1 MADEVIKY
9 QFETNAEEVAQSVGK
24 LEKEFKGLDATFED
38 VYGDIK
44 PLTGRLGEIEDRMYQ
59 LAQAGDTA
67 SREFKELSKEASR
80 LKNVQKEVDLQLD
93 RTSRTLSEKFSSG
106 VNLATG
112 TMVIAQSAM
121 NALGVSA
128 ESSEEL
134 MGELYETMAVGQ
146 AAIQIEDTTGLFT
159 KLGERILETT
169 VVTKIAT
176 AAQWLWNAAMTANP
190 IGLLVASI
198 AAVVSGIVLL
208 VRWFDRSA
216 AKAELSAIRQKKSIE
231 KIEGAVKNLT
241 DAQKKNTDE
250 QKTAATQELALMK
263 AQGKSTAAIRKRTK
277 ELMFQAEMQALINK
291 NIAAEKAKASK
302 DLEGMFT
309 GDKDGDEF
317 KAMQKR
323 TKDLEAFLDKAIE
336 LETQAKE
343 DTAAMNHRFRVED
356 AQAETN
362 ARQKDA
368 DAKKTKQENDESEK
382 AAEEA
387 AEAQKKADVA
397 KAELERLQQ
406 FLLDE
411 AEVIE
416 DGRQRRMEGDRYAYF
431 EAKRTEDT
439 RYEQSLTDLK
449 KSLDLGIITQAEYD
463 AKVKSAKIL
472 HTANLKQIETTE
484 TTRKES
490 AKMSELSKE
499 LNDMNTSFE
508 RKKEILLEQ
517 RAWILANTAEGS
529 TEQFELLGNLDRDTA
544 NLEKEAYQRKLDNAA
559 KITQMTGQLLGVIQ
573 TMQQAQFDEDNK
585 NGKQDEKSKEERAK
599 KQFKAQKK
607 MNMAMA
613 TVNAAQAIIS
623 SLSQSPVAIGTV
635 PSPIGIASLA
645 LASAS
650 GLASIAAIS
659 KTTFQGGGS
668 GAPKAPSFNPQSPT
682 FNTVGQSAATTDDVA
697 NGAQA
702 QIDGASD
709 RPTRAFVV
717 STDITSQQALDRATE
732 SQGEL
737 G

>member
-67 SREFKELSKEASR
+67 SAEFRELSKEASR

-93 RTSRTLSEKFSSG
+93 RTSRTMSEKFNSG
-106 VNLATG
+106 VNLVTG
-112 TMVIAQSAM
+112 SMVIAEGAM
-121 NALGVSA
+121 SALGVSA
-128 ESSEEL
+128 DDSEEL
-134 MGELYETMAVGQ
+134 MANMFTTLATGQ
-146 AAIQIEDTTGLFT
+146 ALLQIEEVTGWFSSLAKGVMKST
-159 KLGERILETT
+159 IAVR
-169 VVTKIAT
+169 IAT
-176 AAQWLWNAAMTANP
+176 AAQWMWNAAQAANP
-190 IGLLVASI
+190 IGLIVAGI
-198 AAVVSGIVLL
+198 AALITGIIALTS
-208 VRWFDRSA
+208 WMSA
-216 AKAELSAIRQKKSIE
+216 NTEEAEANAKATRDVAAANEELEQAMNRIGGEYGRAKKQREADQKHRLAMAKAN
-231 KIEGAVKNLT
+231 G
-241 DAQKKNTDE
+241 
-250 QKTAATQELALMK
+250 KTAKEMQDLEEKNRKDNLKAVNAAYREANMMANDDAGNKAKLLAKLLAEREAYEAQELAIK
-263 AQGKSTAAIRKRTK
+263 
-277 ELMFQAEMQALINK
+277 NK
-291 NIAAEKAKASK
+291 YILLA
-302 DLEGMFT
+302 
-309 GDKDGDEF
+309 
-317 KAMQKR
+317 
-323 TKDLEAFLDKAIE
+323 
-336 LETQAKE
+336 
-343 DTAAMNHRFRVED
+343 
-356 AQAETN
+356 AQAD
-362 ARQKDA
+362 AAQKQKDA
-368 DAKKTKQENDESEK
+368 DTKKTEQEKTDSEK
-382 AAEEA
+382 AASDA
-387 AEAQKKADVA
+387 VEAQKIADA
-397 KAELERLQQ
+397 AAAELVRLQQ

-416 DGRQRRMEGDRYAYF
+416 DSRQRRMEGDRYTYF
-431 EAKRTEDT
+431 EAKRTENT

-449 KSLDLGIITQAEYD
+449 KSLDLGIITQEEYD

-490 AKMSELSKE
+490 ARMSELSKE

-529 TEQFELLGNLDRDTA
+529 AEQFELLGNLDRDTA
-544 NLEKEAYQRKLDNAA
+544 NLEKEAYQRKVDNAA
-559 KITQMTGQLLGVIQ
+559 KIAQMTGQLLGVIQ

-613 TVNAAQAIIS
+613 VVNASQAIIS
-623 SLSQSPVAIGTV
+623 SLAQAPVAINAV

-659 KTTFQGGGS
+659 KTTFQGGGGS
-668 GAPKAPSFNPQSPT
+668 APQAPSFNPQSPT

-709 RPTRAFVV
+709 RPTRAYVV

>member
-9 QFETNAEEVAQSVGK
+9 QFETNANEVAQEVNS
-24 LEKEFKGLDATFED
+24 LEQEFKGLDATFED

-44 PLTGRLGEIEDRMYQ
+44 PLTGRLGELEDRMYE
-59 LAQAGDTA
+59 LAQAGDTT
-67 SREFKELSKEASR
+67 SKEFKELTKEAGR

-93 RTSRTLSEKFSSG
+93 RTSRTLDQKFSSA
-106 VNLATG
+106 VSLATG
-112 TMVIAQSAM
+112 TMVVAQGAM
-121 NALGVSA
+121 NSLGVSSQ
-128 ESSEEL
+128 ESEEL
-134 MGELYETMAVGQ
+134 MADMFATMAVGEGLK
-146 AAIQIEDTTGLFT
+146 QINEATGIFT
-159 KLGERILETT
+159 KMGSAIAKTT
-169 VVTKIAT
+169 VYQKIAT
-176 AAQWLWNAAMTANP
+176 AAQWMWNKAMTANP
-190 IGLLVASI
+190 IGLLVVAI
-198 AAVVSGIVLL
+198 AAVVAGITLL

-231 KIEGAVKNLT
+231 KIESAVTNLT
-241 DAQKKNTDE
+241 KAQKKNTDE
-250 QKTAATQELALMK
+250 QKTAGDQELALMK

-277 ELMFQAEMQALINK
+277 ELMFQAEMQALLNTK
-291 NIAAEKAKASK
+291 MAEARLEQSKDAEKNFK
-302 DLEGMFT
+302 
-309 GDKDGDEF
+309 GDREGDEF

-323 TKDLEAFLDKAIE
+323 TKDLEAFVEKTKEIEKKAI
-336 LETQAKE
+336 E

-356 AQAETN
+356 AQANTD
-362 ARQKDA
+362 ARNRES
-368 DAKKTKQENDESEK
+368 DAKNTKQENDKIERESDEAEEK
-382 AAEEA
+382 QKKEDAAAEELA
-387 AEAQKKADVA
+387 
-397 KAELERLQQ
+397 RLQQ
-406 FLLDE
+406 FLSDE

-416 DGRQRRMEGDRYAYF
+416 DSRQRRMEGDRYAYF
-431 EAKRTEDT
+431 EAKRTENT

-463 AKVKSAKIL
+463 AKVKAAKVL

-490 AKMSELSKE
+490 AKMDELSKE

-517 RAWILANTAEGS
+517 REWILNNTKEGS
-529 TEQFELLGNLDRDTA
+529 AERFELLNANAQNEAALDQ
-544 NLEKEAYQRKLDNAA
+544 EAYQRKVDNAA
-559 KITQMTGQLLGVIQ
+559 KIAQMTGQLLGVIQ

-607 MNMAMA
+607 MNIAMA
-613 TVNAAQAIIS
+613 VVNASQAIIS
-623 SLSQSPVAIGTV
+623 SLAQSPVAIGAV

-659 KTTFQGGGS
+659 KTTFQGGGGS
-668 GAPKAPSFNPQSPT
+668 VPQAPSFNPQSPT

-709 RPTRAFVV
+709 RPTRAYVV